1 MQNRLKSLRLALGY
15 SQADFAKS
23 LGVKQSTISMIEN
36 GKISLSDQIVRA
48 ACLAFSVSED
58 WLRTGEGEM
67 FAAADPEEGAL
78 FEALGMLD
86 APNADPRKKRAARE
100 IVKTIANMPDE
111 VIEPLCDFLRRML
124 DAMTPPD
131 DPPPGEEKKDEV

>member
-1 MQNRLKSLRLALGY
+1 MNALKQLRKHFGLKQGELAQ
-15 SQADFAKS
+15 SV
-23 LGVKQSTISMIEN
+23 GVTSATISRIEA
-36 GKISLSDQIVRA
+36 GLRPLSDVLVHSIA
-48 ACLAFSVSED
+48 LEYGVSED
-58 WLRTGEGEM
+58 WLRTGEGDM
-67 FAAADPEEGAL
+67 FDAETEEEGAL

-100 IVKTIANMPDE
+100 IVKTIANMPDD

-131 DPPPGEEKKDEV
+131 DPPPDADEKKDEV